1 MRSAF
6 VVFTVAMSIAS
17 AGLAQTPAKP
27 ADKGA
32 RSATGAASVTVE
44 GCVVKEID
52 VPARRPPE
60 NLRAQAEA
68 DDDYVLISTRMIAGT
83 APSGAAADSAV
94 GGATGTS
101 GATSPA
107 LMYDIEGIEK
117 DQLRK
122 HAGKRVQIEGMFDH
136 LENAKLPVSFA
147 NDLVEIKG
155 TAIRAVPGA
164 CPAK

>member
-6 VVFTVAMSIAS
+6 VAFTVALSVAS
-17 AGLAQTPAKP
+17 AGLAQTPPKP
-27 ADKGA
+27 AAKGTPPA
-32 RSATGAASVTVE
+32 AGAASVTVE

-52 VPARRPPE
+52 VPTRRPPE
-60 NLRAQAEA
+60 NVRAQAEA
-68 DDDYVLISTRMIAGT
+68 DDDYVLISTRMISGT
-83 APSGAAADSAV
+83 APSGVAAAPAA
-94 GGATGTS
+94 GAATGTS
-101 GATSPA
+101 GATSSD

-122 HAGKRVQIEGMFDH
+122 HAGKRVQIEGVFDH

-155 TAIRAVPGA
+155 TAIRPVPGA
-164 CPAK
+164 CPTK